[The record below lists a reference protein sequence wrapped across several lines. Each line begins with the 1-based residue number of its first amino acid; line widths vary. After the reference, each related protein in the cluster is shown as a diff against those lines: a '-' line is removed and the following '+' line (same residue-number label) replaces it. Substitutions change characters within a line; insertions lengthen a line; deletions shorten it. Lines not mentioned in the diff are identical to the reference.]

1 MPERHLPVA
10 QLSPATGD
18 SSDMTTAPARAPSF
32 TMPAGLSQQGYRFRP
47 ETEADLP
54 FLRRLYISTR
64 WEELAV
70 VDWTEA
76 QKIAFLE
83 QQFAAQRHHYLA
95 YYADSVF
102 DVLEAPGGP
111 AGRLYLQR
119 LPTLLL
125 IVDIALLPEWRG
137 RGIGTA
143 VVEEIFAE
151 ARPHGK
157 AVEIAVEKFNPAQR
171 LYLRLG
177 FRQYSEDGPYLFM
190 RWQPQADSPEALS

>member
-1 MPERHLPVA
+1 
-10 QLSPATGD
+10 
-18 SSDMTTAPARAPSF
+18 MTTAPARAPSLA
-32 TMPAGLSQQGYRFRP
+32 MPVALAEQGYRFRP

-64 WEELAV
+64 SEELAV

-83 QQFAAQRHHYLA
+83 QQFAAQRHHYLT
-95 YYADSVF
+95 YFADAVF
-102 DVLEAPGGP
+102 DVLEAPDGP
-111 AGRLYLQR
+111 AGRLYLHR
-119 LPTLLL
+119 RPTLLL

-137 RGIGTA
+137 RGIGTT
-143 VVEEIFAE
+143 VIEEIFAE

-171 LYLRLG
+171 LYHRLG
-177 FRQYSEDGPYLFM
+177 FRQYSEDGPYMFM
-190 RWQPQADSPEALS
+190 RWQPQADSPGSAQLNTA